1 MKKVFL
7 TVLVVLFAVGTMMAM
22 PAKAEG
28 RMNAKGEKGERFEEM
43 KEYRDE
49 ILEAHKDLIVGNRKK
64 IEKIKLSM
72 EKIGIEI
79 KEEMMKDDPNWSNVK
94 NLMVKEKKLRDQV
107 WEIRTDE
114 RITILKSLTPEQRE
128 EMGRMLG
135 GRGDRKPG
143 RGGRSGMGR

>member
-1 MKKVFL
+1 
-7 TVLVVLFAVGTMMAM
+7 
-22 PAKAEG
+22 
-28 RMNAKGEKGERFEEM
+28 
-43 KEYRDE
+43 
-49 ILEAHKDLIVGNRKK
+49 
-64 IEKIKLSM
+64 M